1 MYSPR
6 TPFDSLLRPPPAAL
20 RSAAARQTGA
30 RRRGVSVRIAE
41 LVAERLLVHS
51 GSNRSGQPMPP
62 TWRCGTRR
70 WCR

>member
-30 RRRGVSVRIAE
+30 RRRFFPLYIYEKMPFAALAPAPSAPVSTA
-41 LVAERLLVHS
+41 VAR
-51 GSNRSGQPMPP
+51 
-62 TWRCGTRR
+62 
-70 WCR
+70 